1 MRIQRK
7 IKQHVWCRE
16 KNSQWFWNA
25 QKSAIFWVR
34 NKEKCPKHW
43 ILLLMYVSITKLIIA
58 IFLFSESTVKLKDK
72 INNYHWEDNKGQ
84 EWGWT
89 LFRQCVRPPTCP
101 LFFLDFSDIFRGL
114 MILPSHIAALSLS
127 LLIYILTLLLM
138 MVLYYRG
145 QIICPHYQKH
155 FERYAS
161 MLMGKIALYPNQ

>member
-25 QKSAIFWVR
+25 QKVQSFEFEI
-34 NKEKCPKHW
+34 NKNFKNIGFCCWCMKHNQ
-43 ILLLMYVSITKLIIA
+43 INYVLQF
-58 IFLFSESTVKLKDK
+58 FLFLEITVKLKEK
-72 INNYHWEDNKGQ
+72 INSYHWEDNKGQ

-101 LFFLDFSDIFRGL
+101 LFFLDFSDIFREL

-145 QIICPHYQKH
+145 QIIWPHYPKC
-155 FERYAS
+155 FW
-161 MLMGKIALYPNQ
+161 KI

>member
-1 MRIQRK
+1 MLLK
-7 IKQHVWCRE
+7 CT
-16 KNSQWFWNA
+16 
-25 QKSAIFWVR
+25 KSAIFSVR
-34 NKEKCPKHW
+34 NKEKFQKHW

-58 IFLFSESTVKLKDK
+58 FFLFLEISVKLKDK
-72 INNYHWEDNKGQ
+72 INSYHWEDNKGQ

-145 QIICPHYQKH
+145 QIIYPHYQKH
-155 FERYAS
+155 F
-161 MLMGKIALYPNQ
+161 L